1 MAENGFFGFSTEIPP
16 DEKNQA
22 KNHDTYDRFND
33 DTFGSGAV
41 EDDWEA
47 QQAPVQFVDPAILQ
61 VNDEHKK
68 VKKEKK
74 KKKEKRVKK
83 SREANTTEMDPRH
96 LMILEEQERKRK
108 EELSQIKSKV
118 QSLWDEEETNPP
130 KNEPVEFV
138 DPSIVM
144 ATPRSEEPKKS
155 FGLPPGL
162 AGPPCSSP
170 TPHPTVKPPKN
181 FPDISPE
188 QLALL
193 ALNHQLIHNMHNQ
206 KPTGASRE
214 VERSKEH
221 RDRYANLMS
230 HREKRWVVEIQM
242 KQLRV
247 GNPMVDDYYYQMY
260 EKMDD

>member
-1 MAENGFFGFSTEIPP
+1 MAEKGFFGFSTEIPP

-22 KNHDTYDRFND
+22 KNQETYDRFNE

-47 QQAPVQFVDPAILQ
+47 QQAPEQFIDPAILQ
-61 VNDEHKK
+61 VNDELKK

-74 KKKEKRVKK
+74 KKKEKKSKK

-96 LMILEEQERKRK
+96 LLILEEQERKRK

-118 QSLWDEEETNPP
+118 QSLWDEDESPQ
-130 KNEPVEFV
+130 KNNSAEFV

-162 AGPPCSSP
+162 AGPVSSSP
-170 TPHPTVKPPKN
+170 TPHTNVNPPKN

-188 QLALL
+188 LALL
-193 ALNHQLIHNMHNQ
+193 ALKHQLINSAMQNQ
-206 KPTGASRE
+206 QSSGASRE
-214 VERSKEH
+214 IERNKEH

-260 EKMDD
+260 RVKF